1 MQVNR
6 KLQCALIF
14 LLVSV
19 SFSHGKEK
27 VSERKLAKVELGVDP
42 LYCQYDFIGAI
53 EGSLLRLARENL
65 TQLTVRWKQDSLYE
79 LNSLSSEINLKKL
92 NGDLMEEVSGK
103 DYISISLKEEARF
116 IEKAA
121 LRKLPKNYAQMFL
134 GKKTFIFQGPVKE
147 SGKLVDVFKWNFEY
161 QGMVYSY
168 SLLAPILDN
177 RDLDNFYR
185 PIVPHC
191 SEEKIKDFKQKYK
204 PLKFLWSTAGVPSA
218 EQSTRVFNLLRE

>member
-1 MQVNR
+1 MQINR

-14 LLVSV
+14 LLVNI
-19 SFSHGKEK
+19 SFSKGKEK
-27 VSERKLAKVELGVDP
+27 VFERKLAKVELGVEP

-92 NGDLMEEVSGK
+92 NGEFIKGVSDK
-103 DYISISLKEEARF
+103 DYISLSLKEEARF

-121 LRKLPKNYAQMFL
+121 LRKLPKNYAQIFL
-134 GKKTFIFQGPVKE
+134 GKKAFQFQGPLNE
-147 SGKLVDVFKWNFEY
+147 SGNVVDIFKWNFEY
-161 QGMVYSY
+161 QGLVYSY
-168 SLLAPILDN
+168 GLVAPALDN
-177 RDLDNFYR
+177 RDLDNLYR
-185 PIVPHC
+185 PVVPHC
-191 SEEKIKDFKQKYK
+191 SEEKIKEFEVRYK

-218 EQSTRVFNLLRE
+218 EQATKVFNLLRE